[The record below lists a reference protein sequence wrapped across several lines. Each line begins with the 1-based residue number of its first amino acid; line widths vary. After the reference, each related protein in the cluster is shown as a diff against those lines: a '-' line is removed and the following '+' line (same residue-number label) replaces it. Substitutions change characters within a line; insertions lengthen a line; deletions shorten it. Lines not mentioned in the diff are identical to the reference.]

1 MPLAEVGLAAF
12 IFSRRQG
19 RQRQP
24 VDLDSAG
31 IGSACGNSAHQQLPS
46 GWQVMGALHW
56 EQRVSTGRLWHRFL
70 WGDDVGEG
78 RPDW

>member
-1 MPLAEVGLAAF
+1 MPLAGGALAVF
-12 IFSRRQG
+12 IFCRRQG

-70 WGDDVGEG
+70 WGDNVGEG